1 MNVWTYSDQDA
12 MQVPGFVSVAGFL
25 QQLSEPP
32 HSRHSQDV
40 EVIVVA
46 ESLQQ
51 FEVNLQ
57 RSVIFI
63 LLIKG
68 QHTQHRAIRVSAG
81 RTGE

>member
-1 MNVWTYSDQDA
+1 
-12 MQVPGFVSVAGFL
+12 MQVPGFVSVAGVGVL
-25 QQLSEPP
+25 QQLSQLP

-68 QHTQHRAIRVSAG
+68 QHTQHRAIRISAG

>member
-1 MNVWTYSDQDA
+1 
-12 MQVPGFVSVAGFL
+12 MQVPGFVSIGAVGVL

-40 EVIVVA
+40 DIIVVA

-51 FEVNLQ
+51 REENLQ

-63 LLIKG
+63 FLING
-68 QHTQHRAIRVSAG
+68 EDAQHRTVRVS
-81 RTGE
+81 TGQ